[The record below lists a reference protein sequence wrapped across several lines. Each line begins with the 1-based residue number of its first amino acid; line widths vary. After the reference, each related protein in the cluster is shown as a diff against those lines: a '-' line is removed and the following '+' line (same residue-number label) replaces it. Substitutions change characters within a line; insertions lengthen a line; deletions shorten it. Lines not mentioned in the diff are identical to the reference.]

1 MQSQEQPPPRAPKL
15 GCCAWRA
22 RVNGTSRAP
31 RPSVSGCPSLLVYV
45 YRMLRN
51 SQREFA
57 PGASSEP
64 HTVPRG
70 RQGRQESPLSGKGGP
85 GSLSLCAQAA
95 RARGVELCLPGSAG
109 SSRDRAPGASP
120 PTRAALSGSSRNPM
134 VLSSP
139 PARPRIPPLPGATR
153 SHVRTLCW
161 PRGSIRCSLFSSL
174 VLRETSSA
182 VRLQGKPVPKD
193 HDQTPVWAAFSGR
206 QKDPGPTHSPLPL
219 TRSLFQVI

>member
-64 HTVPRG
+64 HTVPWG

-85 GSLSLCAQAA
+85 GSLSLCPRPPGPAGWSCASPGLLAA
-95 RARGVELCLPGSAG
+95 LGTVPLERARPQGQHSPGLREILWFSLLLLRDLGSRLCPGRPAPTSALFAG
-109 SSRDRAPGASP
+109 HEGQSDARYSP
-120 PTRAALSGSSRNPM
+120 RWFYEKLL
-134 VLSSP
+134 VLSDFRESLCPKITTRP
-139 PARPRIPPLPGATR
+139 PSGLLSRGGRRTPGR
-153 SHVRTLCW
+153 RTL
-161 PRGSIRCSLFSSL
+161 L
-174 VLRETSSA
+174 
-182 VRLQGKPVPKD
+182 
-193 HDQTPVWAAFSGR
+193 
-206 QKDPGPTHSPLPL
+206 SP
-219 TRSLFQVI
+219 